1 MASDNKNLESQRR
14 EENGVV
20 YFDRGTREGRD
31 GRKYDRIAEYVMWY
45 DGSGNRRLSCGVITN
60 NCIMRVPADKV
71 EPAEVTE

>member
-1 MASDNKNLESQRR
+1 MTS
-14 EENGVV
+14 EEI
-20 YFDRGTREGRD
+20 GRAMRLRLPVMVD